1 MGWFVTES
9 VVVVLI
15 ALLIGAAL
23 GWLAWSAHSPLRP
36 PGPGP
41 AEHEALVVESAHL
54 HSDMAEASAREAT
67 LSQDVAAMRD
77 ELVERYEELT
87 MRGNER
93 DAARAALRRSQMELA
108 QRTEELGAARDH
120 IAQLETSQEDQHVR

>member
-9 VVVVLI
+9 IVVVLV
-15 ALLIGAAL
+15 ALLVGAAL
-23 GWLAWSAHSPLRP
+23 GWLAWSARSPLRR

-41 AEHEALVVESAHL
+41 AEHQALVVESAHL
-54 HSDMAEASAREAT
+54 QSDMAEVSAREAA
-67 LSQDVAAMRD
+67 LSRDVAAMRD

-93 DAARAALRRSQMELA
+93 DAARAALRRSQVELA
-108 QRTEELGAARDH
+108 QRTEELGAARDY
-120 IAQLETSQEDQHVR
+120 IQQLQPSQGDHHVR